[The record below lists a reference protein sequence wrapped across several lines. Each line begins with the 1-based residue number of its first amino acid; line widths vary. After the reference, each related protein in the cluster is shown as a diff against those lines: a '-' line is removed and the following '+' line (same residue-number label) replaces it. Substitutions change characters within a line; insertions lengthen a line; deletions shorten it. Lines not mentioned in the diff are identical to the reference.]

1 MYKQMKHNAQT
12 GLVSF
17 FIGILIAVIVAVGV
31 ALPVVQDTIDN
42 SSVTGTAQ
50 TILTYIPVLLVL
62 VLLVA
67 IASAIRT

>member
-1 MYKQMKHNAQT
+1 MKRYGQS
-12 GLVSF
+12 GMVSF

-31 ALPVVQDTIDN
+31 TLPVVQQTIDN
-42 SSVTGTAQ
+42 ASVTGTAG
-50 TILTYIPVLLVL
+50 TILTYVPVLLVL

>member
-1 MYKQMKHNAQT
+1 MKKYAQS
-12 GLVSF
+12 GMVSF

-31 ALPVVQDTIDN
+31 TLPVVQQTIDN
-42 SSVTGTAQ
+42 ASVTGTAG
-50 TILTYIPVLLVL
+50 TILTYVPVLLVL